1 MNTEY
6 ILSNFSLGGRKA
18 IVTGSAQGMGR
29 SIAEALHAAGAT
41 VALIDYSAS
50 VRETALAIDAEGKT
64 ALPFVADLSDRSQI
78 DRVFGEVMEAFGGR
92 LDILVNNAGITRD
105 AMTRK
110 MSDELWDLVIDV
122 DLKGLFNLTRYIGPQ
137 MEDKG
142 SGAIVNISSVVG
154 EYGNIGQAN
163 YAAAKAGVIG
173 LTKTWAKEF
182 ARKGA
187 AVRVNCIAP
196 GYTMTDMLKTVPQ
209 DLLDKFADM
218 TMLKRLGRPEEI
230 ASAALFLVSEEAS
243 YVTGQVLSVN
253 GGMRL

>member
-1 MNTEY
+1 MR
-6 ILSNFSLGGRKA
+6 LDGKVA
-18 IVTGSAQGMGR
+18 VVTGGARGLGACMCQLFAKEGARVIAVDMG
-29 SIAEALHAAGAT
+29 EMT
-41 VALIDYSAS
+41 Y
-50 VRETALAIDAEGKT
+50 EAEGVEYY
-64 ALPFVADLSDRSQI
+64 ALNITDSEGCRKFYDA
-78 DRVFGEVMEAFGGR
+78 VMEKYGKI
-92 LDILVNNAGITRD
+92 DVLVNNAGITRD
-105 AMTRK
+105 AMTCK
-110 MSDELWDLVIDV
+110 MTDEMWDLVVDV
-122 DLKGLFNLTRYIGPQ
+122 DLKGIFNLTRYIGPQ

-187 AVRVNCIAP
+187 AVRVNCITP

-209 DLLDKFADM
+209 ELLNQFAEK
-218 TMLKRLGRPEEI
+218 TMLKRLGQPMEI

-243 YVTGQVLSVN
+243 YITGQVLAVN